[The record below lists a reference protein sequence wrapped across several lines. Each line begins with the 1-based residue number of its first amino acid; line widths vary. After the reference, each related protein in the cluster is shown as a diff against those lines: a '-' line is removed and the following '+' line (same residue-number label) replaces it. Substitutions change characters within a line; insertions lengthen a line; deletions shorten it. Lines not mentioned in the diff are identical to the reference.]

1 MADAAYLEHGN
12 SSVSDACGV
21 PLIAVSVWLIVI
33 SQGLNPLQWGFFFV
47 PSCVLILLTLLDYII
62 FSCKG

>member
-33 SQGLNPLQWGFFFV
+33 SQGLNPLQWGVFLFLAVF
-47 PSCVLILLTLLDYII
+47 
-62 FSCKG
+62 